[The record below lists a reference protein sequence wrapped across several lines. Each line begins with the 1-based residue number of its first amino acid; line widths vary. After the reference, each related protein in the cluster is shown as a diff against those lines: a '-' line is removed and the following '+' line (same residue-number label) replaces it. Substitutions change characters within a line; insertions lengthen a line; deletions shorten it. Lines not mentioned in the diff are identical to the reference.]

1 MAMAHGQSAP
11 IRRAGWLAAACGLMA
26 AVGCTSPEKDAAK
39 GLDPATKQKLMG
51 LGQPPATKLGTGT
64 AALDQRFDR
73 TTPTK
78 LPSPQL
84 TSATPT
90 PNPTGSFGMP
100 TQPTST
106 ATFGGPKPPAGDAAR
121 PQQPTEPIIRTGG
134 VAPVMPAP
142 LGLPEPTGAALSP
155 SVLPVAP
162 LGGNLIPPPEPTP
175 APLPVFPA
183 AHPAPPLPGDSRDTP
198 LPPVPSP
205 TFDLPPIKQ

>member
-1 MAMAHGQSAP
+1 
-11 IRRAGWLAAACGLMA
+11 MA

-51 LGQPPATKLGTGT
+51 LGQPQGTKLGTGN

-90 PNPTGSFGMP
+90 PNPNPTPTPTPNPTGSFGMP
-100 TQPTST
+100 TQPTNT
-106 ATFGGPKPPAGDAAR
+106 ATCGGPQSPAGDVAR
-121 PQQPTEPIIRTGG
+121 PQLPAESVLRTGG

-142 LGLPEPTGAALSP
+142 LGLPEAGGAALPP

-162 LGGNLIPPPEPTP
+162 LGGNLIPPPEPAP
-175 APLPVFPA
+175 APLPVLPA
-183 AHPAPPLPGDSRDTP
+183 APPLPGDGRDTP

-205 TFDLPPIKQ
+205 TFDLPPIRN